1 VLICLVGGK
10 VANEGSIHIPRVGL
24 SKEGNRKL
32 LMHWLSWVLPLLAVL
47 LPILGFVV
55 AASIPVDAMRW
66 GEARTALGRG
76 DFLIPVLL
84 VCIDAV
90 WRWCVDVKC
99 GLRMGI
105 VGVFSCG
112 LCVAAGIVCL
122 YSFSVA
128 SSLPITKASTD
139 SVTLITLTAL
149 VAGGAAGMIAVAA
162 SPPKDVTEGAD
173 RTKASP
179 MPISEGGAVPVP
191 VSTKTDPVSPS
202 RDGE

>member
-1 VLICLVGGK
+1 ML
-10 VANEGSIHIPRVGL
+10 
-24 SKEGNRKL
+24 
-32 LMHWLSWVLPLLAVL
+32 HWLSWILPLLAVL

-55 AASIPVDAMRW
+55 AASIPVDTLRW

-99 GLRMGI
+99 GWRMG
-105 VGVFSCG
+105 VLGVISCA
-112 LCVAAGIVCL
+112 LCVAVGVVCL

-128 SSLPITKASTD
+128 SSLPVTTASTD

-149 VAGGAAGMIAVAA
+149 VVGAIAGMIAVAVSAPNEPEPTSATEAAEPGATSTGSVPASTTDEAGSA
-162 SPPKDVTEGAD
+162 SPSK
-173 RTKASP
+173 
-179 MPISEGGAVPVP
+179 
-191 VSTKTDPVSPS
+191 
-202 RDGE
+202 DGE

>member
-1 VLICLVGGK
+1 MASESSV
-10 VANEGSIHIPRVGL
+10 SIPQHQL
-24 SKEGNRKL
+24 SLRGNRKI

-47 LPILGFVV
+47 LPLLGFVV
-55 AASIPVDAMRW
+55 AASIPVDTMRW

-90 WRWCVDVKC
+90 WRWCVEVKC
-99 GLRMGI
+99 GWRLGL
-105 VGVFSCG
+105 VGVFSCA

-128 SSLPITKASTD
+128 SSLPVTAASTD

-149 VAGGAAGMIAVAA
+149 IVGGASGVVAVAA
-162 SPPKDVTEGAD
+162 SVPKKAENAVTPEEPLPD
-173 RTKASP
+173 PSTKQEA
-179 MPISEGGAVPVP
+179 APVALSNEPAPSGPAP
-191 VSTKTDPVSPS
+191 VSTTSG
-202 RDGE
+202 DGA